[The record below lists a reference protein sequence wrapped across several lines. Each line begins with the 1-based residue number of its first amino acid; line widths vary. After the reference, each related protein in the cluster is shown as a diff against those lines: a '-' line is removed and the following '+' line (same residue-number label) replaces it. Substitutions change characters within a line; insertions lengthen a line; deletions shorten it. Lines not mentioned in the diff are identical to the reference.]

1 MAAQQNIKHLNQARA
16 GVVANMRSVNCQMH
30 TGRSV
35 SSEVSVQQLEAQAW
49 LAWAAGNPDAAL
61 EAMRAATRKEESYS
75 VESRTVPAYEML
87 GDLLLELNQPEQAV
101 AAYTAA
107 LKKAPARSTLL
118 LVQRVHRE
126 PWAI

>member
-1 MAAQQNIKHLNQARA
+1 MAGMGRRKPR
-16 GVVANMRSVNCQMH
+16 RS
-30 TGRSV
+30 
-35 SSEVSVQQLEAQAW
+35 
-49 LAWAAGNPDAAL
+49 L

-107 LKKAPARSTLL
+107 LKKAPARFNSLVGAARASRAMGDLEKQRSYYEVLVEMLHSRIWSTGI
-118 LVQRVHRE
+118 RGS
-126 PWAI
+126 